1 MARFFALS
9 GNGFLMWVL
18 VLSLF
23 SCGRPEMKVQ
33 FAQLTDLHVTPGQ
46 PSEQNLVD
54 IVAEINTSALDFVV
68 VTGDLTNTGSNA
80 ELESVYQAL
89 KGLTIPCYVIPGNHE
104 TNWSESAGR
113 KFLQLWQN
121 DRFLFSKNGYLFV
134 GFNTGPYMKMGDGH
148 VKEEDLQ
155 WLKRELERLQPH
167 RQTLIAMAHYPLAEG
182 LDNWYE
188 VTKILKKYNCRLAF
202 CGHGHQLKLFNFD
215 GIPGVMG
222 RSVLLKGS
230 PEPGYNIIVL
240 QNDSAL
246 IFEKKLAAGTRLP
259 QYALDLKAPHPINK
273 LEISSKPDTAVNAQF
288 PEVKVLFS
296 LQDTASIFTG
306 PCISGDSILVYGN
319 SLGFV
324 KAIDIKTHQELW
336 RHRLKGSL
344 YSTPVSTGKV
354 VAVGTIEGEVIGLD
368 VHTGQEVWR
377 VKTESPVLAEGI
389 IENNEL
395 FIGGGDQG
403 FYAIDM
409 SSGKVLWRF
418 SDINGTVQGKPAI
431 HNDFIVFGAWDR
443 YLYCLNKENGHLVW
457 KWNNGSSQKLY
468 SPGNIVPVISNN
480 KVFIVAPDRYMTA
493 LDLKTGQL
501 IWRTNKHMV
510 RESMGSSPDGN
521 QIYAKLMNDSVVSI
535 DAAGT
540 RFRTLWALD
549 AGNGYDHNPCPVAA
563 TTQRVLIANKN
574 GVITALS
581 PEGQSVLWRH
591 KFGNSSVN
599 KLVIDGAGNVW
610 ASLIEGKIVYFK
622 N

>member
-1 MARFFALS
+1 
-9 GNGFLMWVL
+9 
-18 VLSLF
+18 
-23 SCGRPEMKVQ
+23 
-33 FAQLTDLHVTPGQ
+33 
-46 PSEQNLVD
+46 
-54 IVAEINTSALDFVV
+54 
-68 VTGDLTNTGSNA
+68 
-80 ELESVYQAL
+80 
-89 KGLTIPCYVIPGNHE
+89 VIPGNHE
-104 TNWSESAGR
+104 TNWSESGGR

-155 WLKRELERLQPH
+155 WLKRELERVQPH

-182 LDNWYE
+182 LDNWFE

-215 GIPGVMG
+215 GIPGIMG
-222 RSVLLKGS
+222 RSVLLRGNS
-230 PEPGYNIIVL
+230 EPGYNIIGL
-240 QNDSAL
+240 HNDSAL
-246 IFEKKLAAGTRLP
+246 IFEKKLAAGMQQP
-259 QYALDLKAPHPINK
+259 QFALDLKSPQAISN
-273 LEISSKPDTAVNAQF
+273 LEISLKPDSSVNAQF
-288 PEVKVLFS
+288 PGVEVLFS

-306 PCISGDSILVYGN
+306 PCISDDSILIYGN

-324 KAIDIKTHQELW
+324 KAINFKTHQELW
-336 RHRLKGSL
+336 RHRVKGSL
-344 YSTPVSTGKV
+344 YSTPVSTGEV
-354 VAVGTIEGEVIGLD
+354 VAMGTIEGDILGLD
-368 VHTGQEVWR
+368 VHTGEEVWR

-389 IENNEL
+389 IENNEF

-403 FYAIDM
+403 FFAIDM
-409 SSGKVLWRF
+409 STGNVLWRF
-418 SDINGTVQGKPAI
+418 NDIDGTVQGKPAI

-443 YLYCLNKENGHLVW
+443 YLYCLNKKSGHLVW
-457 KWNNGSSQKLY
+457 KWNNGSSQKLF
-468 SPGNIVPVISNN
+468 SPGNIVPVIAND

-510 RESMGSSPDGN
+510 RESMGISPDGG
-521 QIYAKLMNDSVVSI
+521 QIYAKLMNDSVVSVN
-535 DAAGT
+535 AAGSG
-540 RFRTLWALD
+540 FRTLWALD

-563 TTQRVLIANKN
+563 DTQRVLIANKN

-581 PEGQSVLWRH
+581 PKGYSVLWRH